1 MNANVRICLLA
12 LGAGLMALLSQTAH
26 AVEPDLKGVTDPT
39 RPPPGVMLKMT
50 GGGSGRGARSG
61 AGDASAAEALS
72 AMAAASGASAAS
84 GAASAASGADAA
96 KAEILGVSSIRINL
110 STGEGVAIV
119 GDDVVRIGDT
129 VRGMKVV
136 SITASEV
143 QLKGPEGIR
152 KLQLPDVIE
161 QSRATNARAA
171 KRGRK
176 EKK

>member
-1 MNANVRICLLA
+1 MNTFVRIGLLTVC
-12 LGAGLMALLSQTAH
+12 AGLTVLLGVAAH

-39 RPPPGVMLKMT
+39 KPPSGVMLKML
-50 GGGSGRGARSG
+50 GDRAGRGSK
-61 AGDASAAEALS
+61 SAASESAAADAVS
-72 AMAAASGASAAS
+72 AMPAASGASAA
-84 GAASAASGADAA
+84 ASAASSASGAAVEKSDPWA
-96 KAEILGVSSIRINL
+96 VSSIRIDL
-110 STGEGVAIV
+110 ATGEGVAIV
-119 GDDVVRIGDT
+119 GDDLVHVGDT

-136 SITASEV
+136 AITASEV

-161 QSRATNARAA
+161 QSGAKSARAA